1 MKKINEPITVRC
13 GKERD
18 GFEKLQ
24 ALCEKE
30 AEKMVESINISTGE
44 EMEVVFWTSDPC
56 SELIGVAYFTK
67 DEEGKVTY
75 KLDYSETTL

>member
-24 ALCEKE
+24 AMCEKE
-30 AEKMVESINISTGE
+30 AEKMMASINISTCE
-44 EMEVVFWTSDPC
+44 EVKVAFWTSDPC
-56 SELIGVAYFTK
+56 SELI
-67 DEEGKVTY
+67 D
-75 KLDYSETTL
+75 LCHSHRL

>member
-24 ALCEKE
+24 AMCEKE
-30 AEKMVESINISTGE
+30 AEKMMASINISTCE
-44 EMEVVFWTSDPC
+44 EVKVAFWTSDPC
-56 SELIGVAYFTK
+56 SELIGIAYFTK
-67 DEEGKVTY
+67 DEEGKVAY
-75 KLDYSETTL
+75 KFDYSETTL

>member
-1 MKKINEPITVRC
+1 MKKFNEPITVRC

-30 AEKMVESINISTGE
+30 AEKMVKSINISTGE
-44 EMEVVFWTSDPC
+44 EVEVVFWTSDLC

-67 DEEGKVTY
+67 DEEGKVAY

>member
-1 MKKINEPITVRC
+1 MKNFNEPITVRC

-56 SELIGVAYFTK
+56 NELIGIAYFTK
-67 DEEGKVTY
+67 DEEGKVAY